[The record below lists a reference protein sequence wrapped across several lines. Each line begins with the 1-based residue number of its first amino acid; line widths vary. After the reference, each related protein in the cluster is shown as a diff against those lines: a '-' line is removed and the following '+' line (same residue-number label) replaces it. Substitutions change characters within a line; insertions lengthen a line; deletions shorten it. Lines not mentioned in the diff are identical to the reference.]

1 MTNKLKKKTAP
12 KKKRVR
18 RTKAEIEA
26 GVSLADKRE
35 PKKKPTA
42 KKKASK
48 KVAKTKAKPSKTTK
62 LTKQL
67 SKDEYDV
74 TEGKFRRVKVLKDK
88 PIKLKKLN
96 TIVND
101 GWEFRFTQDCMG
113 GFEIIFQKE
122 KTSE

>member
-1 MTNKLKKKTAP
+1 MTNKLKKKAAP

-26 GVSLADKRE
+26 GVSLDLKKGSKSK
-35 PKKKPTA
+35 PKTKGKAENTA
-42 KKKASK
+42 L
-48 KVAKTKAKPSKTTK
+48 KTKAKPSKTTK
-62 LTKQL
+62 LTEQPV
-67 SKDEYDV
+67 KDKYDV
-74 TEGKFRRVKVLKDK
+74 TKGKFRRVTVLKDK

-101 GWEFRFTQDCMG
+101 GWEFCFTQDCMG

-122 KTSE
+122 K